1 MAAGHTVELQLFL
14 TVKVAAL
21 APAAKVA
28 SRRKRTE
35 DMEVDA
41 MDAVVNSVLLQFS
54 ILVGESYI
62 YEA

>member
-28 SRRKRTE
+28 SRRKRTV

-41 MDAVVNSVLLQFS
+41 MDAVVNYVLCNFL
-54 ILVGESYI
+54 LVGESY
-62 YEA
+62 EAYG